1 MIADGVGRQVVLV
14 PDHADLDELAVLDA
28 IARAAAFLGARLG
41 GKPRLELAIQ
51 GDARQLILVLEQQL
65 ALAAADVDQEHVVP
79 GLVALVEADGDGVG
93 KVQAEA
99 EHLRLHALDRRQVAH
114 LAGRDLHREGVE
126 ILVAALV
133 LEVEH
138 VRAVRRP
145 AVEADAALAVVGDDA
160 RRVHVIDRR
169 HPDVEH
175 AVLGCQPRQP
185 LAVGRELRLRPR
197 RIAEQLGAWNEGF
210 GGLLHGRHPTP
221 LCVRIRR
228 TGIAASSDAQLLGG
242 AIESP
247 LSNATL
253 RCRGGRARV
262 CNP

>member
-1 MIADGVGRQVVLV
+1 MV
-14 PDHADLDELAVLDA
+14 
-28 IARAAAFLGARLG
+28 RAAAFLGARLG

-51 GDARQLILVLEQQL
+51 RDARQLILVLEQQL

-79 GLVALVEADGDGVG
+79 GLVALIEADGDGVG

-133 LEVEH
+133 LEIEH

-160 RRVHVIDRR
+160 RRIDVIKWR

-175 AVLGCQPRQP
+175 AVLGRQPRQP
-185 LAVGRELRLRPR
+185 FAVGRELRLRPCR
-197 RIAEQLGAWNEGF
+197 VAEQHGARDQGF
-210 GGLLHGRHPTP
+210 GGRLLHGRHPTRV
-221 LCVRIRR
+221 CVRIRR
-228 TGIAASSDAQLLGG
+228 SAVAASHDAQLLGSD
-242 AIESP
+242 IESLVSQCIP
-247 LSNATL
+247 P
-253 RCRGGRARV
+253 CRGNRARV
-262 CNP
+262 CDR